1 MEKIES
7 GKLIQLRIE
16 KAKSL
21 IGLLRDEIDELKRRL
36 NLVEVHNEELQQLFD
51 KLSADQ
57 EALDKAIE
65 ASLESV
71 DQEVIEG
78 SFNADE
84 NDEIAEAE
92 EFGIDASADEDD
104 DFSFDD
110 DEE

>member
-1 MEKIES
+1 MEKVEKS
-7 GKLIQLRIE
+7 KLTELRIE
-16 KAKSL
+16 RAKSL
-21 IGLLRDEIDELKRRL
+21 IALLRNEIDELKKRL
-36 NLVEVHNEELQQLFD
+36 NLVEVHNEELQQLFE

-57 EALDKAIE
+57 ATLDKAIE
-65 ASLESV
+65 ASLENV

-92 EFGIDASADEDD
+92 EFSINTSTDEDD
-104 DFSFDD
+104 DFSFDE

>member
-7 GKLIQLRIE
+7 GKLMQLRVE
-16 KAKSL
+16 RAKSL

-57 EALDKAIE
+57 EALEKAIE
-65 ASLESV
+65 TSLENV

-78 SFNADE
+78 SFNAEE

-92 EFGIDASADEDD
+92 DFGIDASADDD
-104 DFSFDD
+104 DFSFYD

>member
-1 MEKIES
+1 MESIES
-7 GKLIQLRIE
+7 GKLASLRIE

-21 IGLLRDEIDELKRRL
+21 ITLLRSEIDELKRRL

-57 EALDKAIE
+57 AALDKAIE
-65 ASLESV
+65 ASLENV

-84 NDEIAEAE
+84 NDEIAQAE
-92 EFGIDASADEDD
+92 EFSIDASSDDD

-110 DEE
+110 DEQ

>member
-1 MEKIES
+1 MEKVEKS
-7 GKLIQLRIE
+7 KLTELRIE
-16 KAKSL
+16 RAKSL
-21 IGLLRDEIDELKRRL
+21 IALLRNEIDELKKRL
-36 NLVEVHNEELQQLFD
+36 NLVEVHNQELQQLFE

-57 EALDKAIE
+57 AALDKAIE
-65 ASLESV
+65 ESLENV

-78 SFNADE
+78 SINADE

-92 EFGIDASADEDD
+92 EFSTNLSADD